1 MVGVKLGNDKM
12 LQCWVG
18 YQTEADNPKKPTQTK
33 LAAPSIFAQTSS
45 ETEEVADA
53 PLLAQT
59 EAYTEI
65 HARLG
70 SYTELPVEERIKLA
84 QTINEANL
92 TWTASAYLDDESDGL
107 ELAQT
112 GSSASAGRPIADG
125 T

>member
-1 MVGVKLGNDKM
+1 M
-12 LQCWVG
+12 
-18 YQTEADNPKKPTQTK
+18 
-33 LAAPSIFAQTSS
+33 
-45 ETEEVADA
+45 
-53 PLLAQT
+53 
-59 EAYTEI
+59 
-65 HARLG
+65 G
-70 SYTELPVEERIKLA
+70 SYTELPVEERIQLA